1 MSHSKITIE
10 LTHKQ
15 LNLIQKELVKL
26 GRGDLVEI
34 LENNKDEEY
43 KPPPPKKKIK
53 EYYEYYSG
61 TDDEDTYT
69 VDDVEVD
76 EDGFWSLKE

>member
-1 MSHSKITIE
+1 MSQSKITIE
-10 LTHKQ
+10 LTPKQ
-15 LNLIQKELVKL
+15 YNLIQKELVKI
-26 GRGDLVEI
+26 GRGDLIEI

-53 EYYEYYSG
+53 EFYEYYSG